1 MHIMADKVFIDEL
14 NKEFNLDIE
23 YKDFKQF
30 YTDKVKPSR
39 AIKRA
44 KNFNHID
51 PELEKELMK
60 LIK

>member
-1 MHIMADKVFIDEL
+1 MADKVFIDEL

-30 YTDKVKPSR
+30 YTDKVKPAR

-44 KNFNHID
+44 KNLNHFD
-51 PELEKELMK
+51 SELEKELMK
-60 LIK
+60 HIK

>member
-30 YTDKVKPSR
+30 YTDKVKPAR
-39 AIKRA
+39 AIKRS

-60 LIK
+60 IIK